1 MSYPM
6 PEGSSRPSVRHTLPH
21 RTLPRLR
28 LDLIFYRVWDATKKF
43 PLLTVDKE
51 GMVAAVI
58 WTHRVREAM
67 SESLHRFDWGQNV
80 VFFQGLI
87 GSTALKKFVWIL
99 ISESI
104 RKVLEM
110 LKNQMILLKTLCW
123 PVCRGLNVDN
133 EAWIRWRLSIN
144 EIALDLADDIF
155 TQLEGIT
162 FIILWISPAFYA
174 WVNLFRSPPR
184 WQTNLVQ
191 RESPRSESVLFWHS
205 QPEFPSQRVS
215 EFYSCIGLQKFRR
228 TMYLSYILPN
238 TSSWLPWGVRPVQP
252 EDPIKMLP
260 RMTCSREANLLSCKF
275 T

>member
-1 MSYPM
+1 MSYPV

-110 LKNQMILLKTLCW
+110 LNNQIILLKTLCW
-123 PVCRGLNVDN
+123 PFCRGLNVDN

-144 EIALDLADDIF
+144 KAALDLADDIF
-155 TQLEGIT
+155 TQLEGKT
-162 FIILWISPAFYA
+162 LL
-174 WVNLFRSPPR
+174 LFC
-184 WQTNLVQ
+184 
-191 RESPRSESVLFWHS
+191 
-205 QPEFPSQRVS
+205 EF
-215 EFYSCIGLQKFRR
+215 LQ
-228 TMYLSYILPN
+228 LS
-238 TSSWLPWGVRPVQP
+238 
-252 EDPIKMLP
+252 
-260 RMTCSREANLLSCKF
+260 TCE
-275 T
+275 